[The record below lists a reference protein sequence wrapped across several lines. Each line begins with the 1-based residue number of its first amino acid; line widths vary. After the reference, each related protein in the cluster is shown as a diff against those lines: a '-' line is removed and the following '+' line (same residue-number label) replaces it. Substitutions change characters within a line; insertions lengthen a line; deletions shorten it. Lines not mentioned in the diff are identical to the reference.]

1 MKKIYQNFDG
11 LDVTFQCAIPRY
23 LLDTLKNAQQ
33 EAKDARKGVLIY
45 IGKSQTQIEVAE
57 NGMKGGFAFRFDTGL
72 DGAIWAIADSDHPER
87 YNVKVSAKS
96 LMLALYGYQETK
108 NKILEF
114 LIEELKAIPPKDH
127 DAPLERVSRFDYCF
141 DFLAE
146 HQFTP
151 DAKCFMTFNRSKKIC
166 HGNISNASGLDFSII
181 HQGRDIQTITIGK
194 MPNRQITIYNKRRE
208 IMITKKSYWWDLWQL
223 NPDAIKFDIWRVE
236 VRAGKKEL
244 NKWNLRRFRDF
255 ENKAGD
261 VIIRV
266 LKDYRYIIPSEKDKN
281 RNRWP
286 CEPFWKECISSA
298 QNYLVEYICNA
309 ERKEIISGQKQEI
322 IKRYKAHINGV
333 LISYAALQGL
343 DISEIPTV
351 LEGVNGDVIDAIRKN
366 PQKFQNNFNKAEM
379 KFEFIN
385 GKSS

>member
-1 MKKIYQNFDG
+1 MIFVLYPLPQGEGRVRAKYEHIFVAPFSINSSFLPQGWRGNGG
-11 LDVTFQCAIPRY
+11 LCVLCYSGDLVHLCAGGRY
-23 LLDTLKNAQQ
+23 FG
-33 EAKDARKGVLIY
+33 E
-45 IGKSQTQIEVAE
+45 
-57 NGMKGGFAFRFDTGL
+57 
-72 DGAIWAIADSDHPER
+72 
-87 YNVKVSAKS
+87 
-96 LMLALYGYQETK
+96 
-108 NKILEF
+108 
-114 LIEELKAIPPKDH
+114 
-127 DAPLERVSRFDYCF
+127 
-141 DFLAE
+141 
-146 HQFTP
+146 
-151 DAKCFMTFNRSKKIC
+151 IC

-208 IMITKKSYWWDLWQL
+208 IMVTKKSYWWDLWQL

-309 ERKEIISGQKQEI
+309 ERREIISGQKKEI

-333 LISYAALQGL
+333 LTSYAALQGL

-366 PQKFQNNFNKAEM
+366 PQKFQNYFNKAEM

-385 GKSS
+385 GKTI